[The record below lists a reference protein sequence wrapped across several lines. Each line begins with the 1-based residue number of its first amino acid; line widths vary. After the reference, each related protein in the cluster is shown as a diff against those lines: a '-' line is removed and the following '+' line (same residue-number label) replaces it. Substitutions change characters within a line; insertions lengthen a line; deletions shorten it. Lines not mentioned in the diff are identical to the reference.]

1 MSLVTILQDAWTAWR
16 LRQLRRQ
23 GLAIPSDCRLS
34 GMPSFGSEPYLITIG
49 HNVSMSDQ
57 VAFITHDGGTRVLR
71 DQEAY
76 KKVIK
81 YGRITVLDNCVIGY
95 RATIL
100 PGVVI
105 GPNSVVSAGS
115 VVTRNVQPNTVVAG
129 NPAIPVMK
137 LEQYAEWALAGT
149 PEYDE
154 EEYRRDK
161 RAALLKMTLRGAP
174 AHAPARTLDPRGAR
188 QAATLAFEPPARL
201 DPPSPREKDK

>member
-1 MSLVTILQDAWTAWR
+1 MSLLTLLQDAWTAYR
-16 LRQLRRQ
+16 LQQLRRQ
-23 GLAIPSDCRLS
+23 GLTIPDDCRLS

-49 HNVSMSDQ
+49 HHVSMARE
-57 VAFITHDGGTRVLR
+57 VAFITHDGGTRVFR

-76 KKVIK
+76 RKVLK

-115 VVTRNVQPNTVVAG
+115 VVMRNVPPNVIVAG
-129 NPAIPVMK
+129 NPAVPIMTI
-137 LEQYAEWALAGT
+137 EQYAKWALAAT
-149 PEYDE
+149 PAYDE

-161 RAALLKMTLRGAP
+161 RAALLKMALKGAP
-174 AHAPARTLDPRGAR
+174 ARHPGRV
-188 QAATLAFEPPARL
+188 AATIPEDRPTDVARPPV
-201 DPPSPREKDK
+201 PETSK